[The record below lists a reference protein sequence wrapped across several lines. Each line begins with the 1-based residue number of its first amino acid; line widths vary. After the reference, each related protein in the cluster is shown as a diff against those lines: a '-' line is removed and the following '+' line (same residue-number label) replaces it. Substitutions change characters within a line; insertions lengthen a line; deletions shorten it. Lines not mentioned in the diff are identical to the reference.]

1 MTSDLEGDTERQ
13 RVIALFQEAEDQGT
27 IIRIWWR
34 DDDAEDSTPALDRLL
49 ALAERFEL
57 PLTLAVVPSG
67 ATVDLAKR
75 VAREPKVRVLQHG
88 WSHRNHAPEGEKK
101 MELGDHRPLE
111 TIVREL
117 NEGRVRLARLFSGQ
131 FLPVLVPPWNRVS
144 IGVAEARTEAGLVGL
159 SMSGPAGKAPHQINV
174 HLDIFEWRPFRR
186 PITLAVGFT
195 RLAAEIERR
204 LAGDPEPIGIMTHH
218 LVHEEES
225 WRMLEKLFALLGNS
239 RAVAWPRAEELFG
252 LIQGGRPDSFAG

>member
-1 MTSDLEGDTERQ
+1 MRGASGWLASSPASSSRSWC
-13 RVIALFQEAEDQGT
+13 RPGT
-27 IIRIWWR
+27 
-34 DDDAEDSTPALDRLL
+34 AFP
-49 ALAERFEL
+49 
-57 PLTLAVVPSG
+57 
-67 ATVDLAKR
+67 
-75 VAREPKVRVLQHG
+75 
-88 WSHRNHAPEGEKK
+88 
-101 MELGDHRPLE
+101 
-111 TIVREL
+111 
-117 NEGRVRLARLFSGQ
+117 
-131 FLPVLVPPWNRVS
+131 